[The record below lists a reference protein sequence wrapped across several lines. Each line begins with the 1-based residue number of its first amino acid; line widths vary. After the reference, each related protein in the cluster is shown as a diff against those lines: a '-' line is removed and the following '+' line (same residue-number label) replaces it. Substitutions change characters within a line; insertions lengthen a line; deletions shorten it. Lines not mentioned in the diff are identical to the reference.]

1 MHFGRAKRERE
12 VKDAG
17 GKTAGRLLLNTYT
30 IHMLNKMNQVGN
42 TNT

>member
-1 MHFGRAKRERE
+1 MHFGRAKREG

-30 IHMLNKMNQVGN
+30 IHMLNKMNQVAN